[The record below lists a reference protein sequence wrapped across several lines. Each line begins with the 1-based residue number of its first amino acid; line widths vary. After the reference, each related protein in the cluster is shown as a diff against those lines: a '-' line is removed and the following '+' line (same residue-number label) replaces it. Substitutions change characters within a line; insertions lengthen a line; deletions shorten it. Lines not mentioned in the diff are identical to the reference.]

1 MLKEDVYNEINNE
14 IMNLSSRIKE
24 FNVKTPK
31 KLLCS
36 LQIIKLL
43 LKFFI
48 AFYELNKSSDEITR
62 NIENETDDNADFI
75 DTSKDK
81 LICRSVIDKA
91 IQQTDLV
98 PDQNLYTIMLLK
110 KTQYTR
116 EFLMAKNKN

>member
-1 MLKEDVYNEINNE
+1 MYNEINNE

-48 AFYELNKSSDEITR
+48 AFYELNKSSDEITL
-62 NIENETDDNADFI
+62 NIENETDDNVDFI

-81 LICRSVIDKA
+81 LICRSLIDKA
-91 IQQTDLV
+91 IQQTELV

-116 EFLMAKNKN
+116 EFLMVRNKN